1 MFNNDLK
8 KNALEELKRT
18 KSRHDSQ
25 LDSTVKMVEEFHN
38 SKLAARDIVQR
49 VATHLETLSG
59 VPKEYVKEISEIK
72 VNLQDFT
79 TEVDRLEREFDD
91 NNGGSIAGAGAVMG
105 AGVAAFGPTA
115 AMAIATTF
123 GTASTGAAIGTLS
136 GAAATN
142 AALAWL
148 GGGALVAGGG
158 GVAAGEA
165 LLAMAGPV
173 GWAIGGLALL
183 GGGLWAR
190 SKNKEAAEKYEAATR
205 DVKSAIYDL
214 KKLETA
220 VEKEN
225 IRLNSM
231 AQELEIADRSFE
243 WVKEEEEVVE
253 DVGFFAKLFGKKVT
267 KEKIKGFRRFERLS
281 SDEKKALM
289 TIINTAKTISEILK
303 EKMNEKVNKG

>member
-1 MFNNDLK
+1 MFNNELK

-38 SKLAARDIVQR
+38 SKLAARDIAQR
-49 VATHLETLSG
+49 VAVHLETLSG
-59 VPKEYVKEISEIK
+59 VPKEYAKEISDIK
-72 VNLQDFT
+72 INLQDFT

-183 GGGLWAR
+183 GGGLWAS
-190 SKNKEAAEKYEAATR
+190 SKNKEAAQKYEAAAR
-205 DVKSAIYDL
+205 EVKSAIYEL

-231 AQELEIADRSFE
+231 VQELEIADSSFE

-253 DVGFFAKLFGKKVT
+253 DVGFFAKLFGKKAT
-267 KEKIKGFRRFERLS
+267 KEKIKGYRRFERLS
-281 SDEKKALM
+281 SDEKKDLM
-289 TIINTAKTISEILK
+289 TIMNTAKTISKILK
-303 EKMNEKVNKG
+303 EKVNKG